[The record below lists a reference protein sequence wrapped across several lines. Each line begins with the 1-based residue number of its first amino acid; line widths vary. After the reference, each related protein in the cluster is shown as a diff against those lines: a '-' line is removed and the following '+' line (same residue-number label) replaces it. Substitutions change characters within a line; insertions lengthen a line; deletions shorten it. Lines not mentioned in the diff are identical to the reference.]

1 MDVPI
6 DDNNDSKILK
16 IGSQLY
22 LQAQQELVE
31 FLQANLDVFAWTHSD
46 MCGISSGIASHTL
59 NIDPRYIPVKQKRR
73 GMDPERSAALKEEVD
88 KLKTNGF
95 IRDALY
101 PEWVSNPVLVRKP
114 NGQWRTCIDYS
125 DLNKACPKD
134 SFPLPRIDQLV
145 DSTARHELLSF
156 MDAYSGYNQIPMQV
170 PDQEHTSFVT
180 NLGLY
185 CYKVMPFGLKNAGA
199 TYQRLVNRM
208 FADQIGKTMEVY
220 VDDMLVKSRY
230 STDHVKDLESMFNV
244 LRRYGMKLN
253 QLKCHFGVASGKF
266 LGFIV
271 NARGIEANP
280 EKIWA
285 IMNLQTPRTIKQ
297 VQSLNGKVAALSR
310 FISKSTDK
318 CIPFFDLIR
327 KGKRNFEWTTE
338 CEGAFQSP
346 VQHLS
351 TPPILSKPV
360 DHEQLYLYLAVSENA
375 ISAALVREED

>member
-1 MDVPI
+1 M
-6 DDNNDSKILK
+6 LK
-16 IGSQLY
+16 VGSQLNK
-22 LQAQQELVE
+22 QTQQELVE
-31 FLQANLDVFAWTHSD
+31 FLRANLDVFAWTHSD
-46 MCGISSGIASHTL
+46 LCGISPSIASHSL
-59 NIDPRYIPVKQKRR
+59 NIDPRHVPVKKKRR

-88 KLKTNGF
+88 KLQSNGF

-114 NGQWRTCIDYS
+114 NGKWRTCVDYS

-145 DSTARHELLSF
+145 DSTAGHELLSF
-156 MDAYSGYNQIPMQV
+156 MDAYSGYNQIPMHL

-180 NLGLY
+180 DLGLY

-220 VDDMLVKSRY
+220 VDDMLVKSRF
-230 STDHVKDLESMFNV
+230 STDHVRDLGSMFSI
-244 LRRYGMKLN
+244 LREYGMKLN
-253 QLKCHFGVASGKF
+253 PLKCHFGVASGKF

-285 IMNLQTPRTIKQ
+285 IRNLQTPKTIKQ
-297 VQSLNGKVAALSR
+297 V
-310 FISKSTDK
+310 
-318 CIPFFDLIR
+318 
-327 KGKRNFEWTTE
+327 
-338 CEGAFQSP
+338 
-346 VQHLS
+346 
-351 TPPILSKPV
+351 
-360 DHEQLYLYLAVSENA
+360 
-375 ISAALVREED
+375 